1 MKSSSIF
8 TAVVLFS
15 SAMAAVQGVGCY
27 KSPTGTTFKDSDGFN
42 SEGVCGKFCEG
53 YGAFAMQAQK
63 CYCGDM
69 TPPDSDKVDVSSCDL
84 PCPGF
89 LINKCIYPRV
99 ELMLAIVC

>member
-8 TAVVLFS
+8 TAAVLFG
-15 SAMAAVQGVGCY
+15 SAMAAVQEVGCY
-27 KSPTGTTFKDSDGFN
+27 KSSTGTTFKDSKVFN
-42 SEGVCGKFCEG
+42 SEGVCSNVCEG

-84 PCPGF
+84 LCSGF
-89 LINKCIYPRV
+89 PTDKCMHPKV
-99 ELMLAIVC
+99 ELLLAIVC